1 MNTLTF
7 NKLYIF
13 STFENKAKYIEFT
26 NGKNII
32 TTEDDVIG
40 NKKGKSTILKNL
52 YYTMGADCYFEDK
65 WDVQKKI
72 SVLEFSVNKTSY
84 IIFRQDK
91 LFKIF
96 DLKKNLLFKTLK
108 RKELST
114 FLEKIFKFTVKLP
127 NRHTDKL

>member
-13 STFENKAKYIEFT
+13 STFENKAKYIEFS

-52 YYTMGADCYFEDK
+52 YYTMGADCYF
-65 WDVQKKI
+65 
-72 SVLEFSVNKTSY
+72 
-84 IIFRQDK
+84 
-91 LFKIF
+91 
-96 DLKKNLLFKTLK
+96 
-108 RKELST
+108 
-114 FLEKIFKFTVKLP
+114 
-127 NRHTDKL
+127 